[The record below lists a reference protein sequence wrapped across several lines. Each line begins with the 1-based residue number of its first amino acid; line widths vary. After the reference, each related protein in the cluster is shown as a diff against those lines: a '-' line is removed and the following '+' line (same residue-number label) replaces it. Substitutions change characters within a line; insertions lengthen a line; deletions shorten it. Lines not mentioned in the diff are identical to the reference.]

1 MTNRTSQRIAVGS
14 RWRGFS
20 RSQRMF
26 CAFMASL
33 QLLLPSLVVALP
45 TDGIVVG
52 GSAEIQQ
59 ISPTQLTIQQTTDR
73 AILNWQSFSIGA
85 NETVRFDQPS
95 INSIAMNSVTGID
108 PSVILGNLQANGR
121 IFLLNPNGILF
132 GAGAQINVGGLLA
145 TTLQIRDDDFMA
157 GRFLFAQDPLKGL
170 KSVVNQGTIHVSDHG
185 FVVLAAPGVSNEG
198 VIVASLGKVVLGSGQ
213 GLSVDLMGDG
223 LIKYA
228 LSGKVLDYVMG
239 VDGKPLSSAVSNTGM
254 IQADGGHVILQA
266 KASGDIFSSVVN
278 QSGVIRARSLD
289 NHGGTVQLLGGEEML
304 VAATA
309 AGAMRPAGEVSGAV
323 INTGMIDVAAGA
335 PNAAQGSVTMVGERV
350 GQFGSIVATGV
361 EGTNGGEVVI
371 ASTTRTLLAS
381 GSTIDVSGSGHSSGG
396 RLRVWSDQDTF
407 FDAGAAILARG
418 GELGGNGGFVEL
430 SGKENLGYAGSV
442 NALAP
447 FGSAGTLL
455 LDPRNIT
462 IAAAGAAY
470 NPGVNNLFGN
480 TPAVDVTI
488 SAGSINAAAANV
500 VLQANNDITVGSAIN
515 MANAGVGIA
524 MQAGRDINVNAA
536 ITTNNGNIS
545 LTANDSS
552 AIAANRL
559 AGTGD
564 IVFGV
569 AGANLSAGTGNID
582 LTIGSSAAA
591 PFNPGSITTV
601 RNLTTTGNITLNSRN
616 TVSLSGAVN
625 AGSGIVSI
633 NANSDGAGAQGFT
646 MNAGSSI
653 ATTNIGVNAVSINV
667 NGAAGG
673 TGAVSLRNITT
684 GAGGTLA
691 IATNVG
697 GNMTGGAISQVAGTT
712 LNVGTAAL
720 SIGSATADIT
730 LSQATNNFGTVSVSR
745 ARNVTLRDADA
756 LALGPSTISGN
767 MAVTAGDSVT
777 QTGALSSTGGAST
790 LTVTTLNN
798 AGAPITLTNP
808 NNNFANINLSARNAA
823 NTANTGGAIA
833 YRDLNGVNA
842 AQIRTTSTVDLTAGG
857 AITDSGTLV
866 GSTLTARTLNNAGA
880 AITLDTATNN
890 FTTINLQS
898 RNAADT
904 ADANGAIA
912 YRDTDGFDVAA
923 ARTLNTVTLTGGGA
937 ITDSGTLTGST
948 LTATTLNNAGAAIT
962 LDTPTN
968 NFTNVS
974 LNARNAANTA
984 DTPGA
989 ITYADANGLNL
1000 NLARTAGTL
1009 RLTTGGALTQTGTI
1023 TATGV
1028 RIDNTGPVTLNNAGN
1043 AITTFAANVTGAGNS
1058 LSFNESN
1065 GLTIGSVLG
1074 LNGVTTSN
1082 GALTV
1087 TSVTGGLTVANNV
1100 NAGTGSVT
1108 LNANGANQTLTT
1120 NAGTNVNGSGGVALV
1135 GDNMTLNG
1143 TVTAAGQTVTLRQF
1157 SNGRQINLGT
1167 KVAGQ
1172 LGLTDAELDRVT
1184 ATTLKI
1190 GNNASGN
1197 ISNTAAISPANAS
1210 TLSLETAG
1218 TITQTATGS
1227 LTVPTLIAKTR
1238 NNLGG
1243 AITLGNATNEV
1254 ATIDL
1259 RARNAADT
1267 ADANGA
1273 ITYRDASGFDVAA
1286 VQTAGTLNLTASGTI
1301 TDSGALLVGGTTT
1314 LTAGTNNITV
1324 DTTTNN
1330 FNTVVVASG
1339 NNVTLVDADA
1349 LSLGASTVS
1358 GTLNVTTAGAI
1369 TQTGAVAVTGVTT
1382 LVAGANDITLTNGGN
1397 NFTSVGITSGN
1408 NVSLTDGNA
1417 LTLNASNVSGTFSAN
1432 AGDVTVGGAVAST
1445 GGAVS
1450 LTASNSVTQSAN
1462 LSAVGANNVTVTA
1475 TTGSITMAP
1484 GATTTSGT
1492 GAINYTAG
1500 INVTLGSLTTGGAVN
1515 VLANGGSVLS
1525 AVGSGTNVTASA
1537 ASTLQAFN
1545 GVVGA
1550 QAAPLTV
1557 NVNPGTLSIRA
1568 TTAIAGISAFLT
1580 GTVLP
1585 SNALTLLN
1593 VPPGSVCFNGCP
1605 VPPSINPVGG
1615 FSGLIPSF
1623 SLSSAI
1629 PWYIRQPS
1637 DPPLISV
1644 VSTYLPETVVAEAKL
1659 DVKSDD
1665 RSVARGI
1672 PPCYPEWAC
1681 KPGASV
1687 LTAPADGEDPE
1698 LPTAK

>member
-26 CAFMASL
+26 CAFLASL
-33 QLLLPSLVVALP
+33 QLLLPSVVVALP

-52 GSAEIQQ
+52 GHAEIQQ

-95 INSIAMNSVTGID
+95 INSIALNRVTGVD
-108 PSVILGNLQANGR
+108 PSVILGSLQANGR

-132 GAGAQINVGGLLA
+132 GVGAQINVGGLLA

-170 KSVVNQGTIHVSDHG
+170 KSVVNQGTIHASDHG
-185 FVVLAAPGVSNEG
+185 FVVLVAPGVSNEG
-198 VIVASLGKVVLGSGQ
+198 MIVANLGKVVLGSGQ
-213 GLSVDLMGDG
+213 ALTVDLMGDG

-228 LSGKVLDYVMG
+228 LSGKVLDHVMG
-239 VDGKPLSSAVSNTGM
+239 VDGKPLSSAVSNTGT

-278 QSGVIRARSLD
+278 QSGVIRARSLE
-289 NHGGTVQLLGGEEML
+289 NQGGVVQLLGGDETL
-304 VAATA
+304 VAATE
-309 AGAMRPAGEVSGAV
+309 AGAMRPAGDVSGAV
-323 INTGMIDVAAGA
+323 VNTDRIDVAAGE
-335 PNAAQGSVTMVGERV
+335 PNAARGSVTMVGARV
-350 GQFGSIVATGV
+350 GQFGSIMATGA
-361 EGTNGGEVVI
+361 EGANGGEVVI

-396 RLRVWSDQDTF
+396 QLRVWSDQDTF

-418 GELGGNGGFVEL
+418 GELGGKGGFVEL

-582 LTIGSSAAA
+582 LTIDSSAAA

-601 RNLTTTGNITLNSRN
+601 RNLTTTTGNITLNSRN

-625 AGSGIVSI
+625 AGSGTVSI
-633 NANSDGAGAQGFT
+633 NANSDGALAQGFT

-697 GNMTGGAISQVAGTT
+697 GNLTGGAISQVAGTT

-720 SIGSATADIT
+720 STGSASADIT

-745 ARNVTLRDADA
+745 ARNVTLRDANA
-756 LALGPSTISGN
+756 LALGPSTIFGN

-798 AGAPITLTNP
+798 AGALITLTNP
-808 NNNFANINLSARNAA
+808 NNNFANINLNARNAA
-823 NTANTGGAIA
+823 NTANTAGAIA

-842 AQIRTTSTVDLTAGG
+842 AQIRTASTVDLTAGG

-880 AITLDTATNN
+880 AITLDTATND
-890 FTTINLQS
+890 FATINLQS

-912 YRDTDGFDVAA
+912 YRDTNGFDVAA
-923 ARTLNTVTLTGGGA
+923 ARTLNTVTLTGGGRSP
-937 ITDSGTLTGST
+937 I
-948 LTATTLNNAGAAIT
+948 
-962 LDTPTN
+962 P
-968 NFTNVS
+968 
-974 LNARNAANTA
+974 AR
-984 DTPGA
+984 
-989 ITYADANGLNL
+989 
-1000 NLARTAGTL
+1000 
-1009 RLTTGGALTQTGTI
+1009 
-1023 TATGV
+1023 
-1028 RIDNTGPVTLNNAGN
+1028 
-1043 AITTFAANVTGAGNS
+1043 S
-1058 LSFNESN
+1058 
-1065 GLTIGSVLG
+1065 
-1074 LNGVTTSN
+1074 
-1082 GALTV
+1082 
-1087 TSVTGGLTVANNV
+1087 
-1100 NAGTGSVT
+1100 
-1108 LNANGANQTLTT
+1108 
-1120 NAGTNVNGSGGVALV
+1120 
-1135 GDNMTLNG
+1135 
-1143 TVTAAGQTVTLRQF
+1143 
-1157 SNGRQINLGT
+1157 
-1167 KVAGQ
+1167 
-1172 LGLTDAELDRVT
+1172 
-1184 ATTLKI
+1184 
-1190 GNNASGN
+1190 
-1197 ISNTAAISPANAS
+1197 
-1210 TLSLETAG
+1210 
-1218 TITQTATGS
+1218 
-1227 LTVPTLIAKTR
+1227 
-1238 NNLGG
+1238 
-1243 AITLGNATNEV
+1243 
-1254 ATIDL
+1254 
-1259 RARNAADT
+1259 
-1267 ADANGA
+1267 
-1273 ITYRDASGFDVAA
+1273 
-1286 VQTAGTLNLTASGTI
+1286 
-1301 TDSGALLVGGTTT
+1301 
-1314 LTAGTNNITV
+1314 
-1324 DTTTNN
+1324 
-1330 FNTVVVASG
+1330 
-1339 NNVTLVDADA
+1339 
-1349 LSLGASTVS
+1349 
-1358 GTLNVTTAGAI
+1358 
-1369 TQTGAVAVTGVTT
+1369 
-1382 LVAGANDITLTNGGN
+1382 
-1397 NFTSVGITSGN
+1397 
-1408 NVSLTDGNA
+1408 
-1417 LTLNASNVSGTFSAN
+1417 
-1432 AGDVTVGGAVAST
+1432 
-1445 GGAVS
+1445 
-1450 LTASNSVTQSAN
+1450 
-1462 LSAVGANNVTVTA
+1462 
-1475 TTGSITMAP
+1475 
-1484 GATTTSGT
+1484 
-1492 GAINYTAG
+1492 
-1500 INVTLGSLTTGGAVN
+1500 
-1515 VLANGGSVLS
+1515 
-1525 AVGSGTNVTASA
+1525 
-1537 ASTLQAFN
+1537 
-1545 GVVGA
+1545 
-1550 QAAPLTV
+1550 
-1557 NVNPGTLSIRA
+1557 
-1568 TTAIAGISAFLT
+1568 
-1580 GTVLP
+1580 
-1585 SNALTLLN
+1585 
-1593 VPPGSVCFNGCP
+1593 P
-1605 VPPSINPVGG
+1605 VP
-1615 FSGLIPSF
+1615 L
-1623 SLSSAI
+1623 
-1629 PWYIRQPS
+1629 
-1637 DPPLISV
+1637 
-1644 VSTYLPETVVAEAKL
+1644 
-1659 DVKSDD
+1659 
-1665 RSVARGI
+1665 
-1672 PPCYPEWAC
+1672 
-1681 KPGASV
+1681 
-1687 LTAPADGEDPE
+1687 
-1698 LPTAK
+1698 

>member
-14 RWRGFS
+14 RWRGFA

-26 CAFMASL
+26 CAFLASL
-33 QLLLPSLVVALP
+33 QLLLPSVVVALP
-45 TDGIVVG
+45 PDGIVVDG
-52 GSAEIQQ
+52 HAEIQQ
-59 ISPTQLTIQQTTDR
+59 ISPTQLTIRQTTDR
-73 AILNWQSFSIGA
+73 VFINWPSFSTGVG
-85 NETVRFDQPS
+85 ETVRFEQPS
-95 INSIAMNSVTGID
+95 SHSIAVNRVTGID
-108 PSVILGNLQANGR
+108 PSVLLGNLEANGR

-145 TTLQIRDDDFMA
+145 TTLQIRDEDFMA
-157 GRFLFAQDPLKGL
+157 GRFTFAQDSLKGL

-198 VIVASLGKVVLGSGQ
+198 MIVANLGTVVLGSGQ
-213 GLSVDLMGDG
+213 ALTVDLMGDG
-223 LIKYA
+223 LINYA
-228 LSGKVLDYVMG
+228 LSRKVLDHVTD
-239 VDGKPLSSAVSNTGM
+239 VDGKPLSSAVSNTGT

-278 QSGVIRARSLD
+278 QSGVIRARSLE
-289 NHGGTVQLLGGEEML
+289 NHGGVVQLLGGDETL
-304 VAATA
+304 VVATA
-309 AGAMRPAGEVSGAV
+309 AGAMRPAGDVSGAV
-323 INTGMIDVAAGA
+323 VNTGTIDVAAGE
-335 PNAAQGSVTMVGERV
+335 PNAARGSVTMVGARV
-350 GQFGSIVATGV
+350 GQFGSIMATGA
-361 EGTNGGEVVI
+361 EGANGGEVVI

-381 GSTIDVSGSGHSSGG
+381 GSTIDFSGSGHSSGG

-500 VLQANNDITVGSAIN
+500 VLQANNDIMVGSAIN

-601 RNLTTTGNITLNSRN
+601 RNLTTTTGNITLNSRN

-625 AGSGIVSI
+625 AGSGTVSI

-646 MNAGSSI
+646 MNAGSWI

-667 NGAAGG
+667 NGATGG

-697 GNMTGGAISQVAGTT
+697 GNLTGGAISQVAGTT

-720 SIGSATADIT
+720 SIGSATGDIT

-745 ARNVTLRDADA
+745 ARNVTLRDANA

-777 QTGALSSTGGAST
+777 QTGALSSTGGAAT

-823 NTANTGGAIA
+823 NTANTAGAFA

-866 GSTLTARTLNNAGA
+866 GSTLTAGTLNNAGA

-962 LDTPTN
+962 LDTLTN

-984 DTPGA
+984 NTPGA

-1028 RIDNTGPVTLNNAGN
+1028 RIDSTGPVTLNNAGN

-1087 TSVTGGLTVANNV
+1087 TSATGGLTVASNV

-1120 NAGTNVNGSGGVALV
+1120 NAGTTVNGSGGVALV

-1157 SNGRQINLGT
+1157 SNGRLINLGT

-1259 RARNAADT
+1259 RARDAADT
-1267 ADANGA
+1267 SDANGA

-1314 LTAGTNNITV
+1314 LTAGTNNVTV

-1417 LTLNASNVSGTFSAN
+1417 LTLNASNVSGTFLAN

-1450 LTASNSVTQSAN
+1450 LIASNSVTQSAN

-1484 GATTTSGT
+1484 GATTTNGT
-1492 GAINYTAG
+1492 GAISYTAG
-1500 INVTLGSLTTGGAVN
+1500 TDVTLGSLSTGGVVN
-1515 VLANGGSVLS
+1515 VSAGGSVLS
-1525 AVGSGTNVTASA
+1525 AAGSGTNVTAGA
-1537 ASTLQAFN
+1537 NSTLQAFN
-1545 GVVGA
+1545 GVVGT

-1557 NVNPGTLSIRA
+1557 NVNPGTLSIHA

-1580 GTVLP
+1580 GIVLP
-1585 SNALTLLN
+1585 SNALTLSN
-1593 VPPGSVCFNGCP
+1593 VPPGLVCFNGCP
-1605 VPPSINPVGG
+1605 VPPVTNPVGG
-1615 FSGLIPSF
+1615 ISGLIPSF

>member
-1 MTNRTSQRIAVGS
+1 
-14 RWRGFS
+14 
-20 RSQRMF
+20 MF

-52 GSAEIQQ
+52 GNAEIQQ
-59 ISPTQLTIQQTTDR
+59 ISPTQLNIQQTTDR

-95 INSIAMNSVTGID
+95 INSIAMNRVTGID

-278 QSGVIRARSLD
+278 QSGVIRARSLE

-309 AGAMRPAGEVSGAV
+309 AGAMRPAGDVSGAV
-323 INTGMIDVAAGA
+323 VNTGTIDVAAGE
-335 PNAAQGSVTMVGERV
+335 PNAARGSVTMVGERV
-350 GQFGSIVATGV
+350 GQFGSIMATGA
-361 EGTNGGEVVI
+361 EGANGGEVVI

-462 IAAAGAAY
+462 IAAAGAVY

-564 IVFGV
+564 IVFGA
-569 AGANLSAGTGNID
+569 AGNLSAGSGNIS
-582 LTIGSSAAA
+582 LNVGPTAGTFTAG
-591 PFNPGSITTV
+591 NITTV
-601 RNLTTTGNITLNSRN
+601 RNVTTTTGNITLNSRN
-616 TVSLSGAVN
+616 AVSLSGAVN

-745 ARNVTLRDADA
+745 ARNVTLRDANA

-904 ADANGAIA
+904 ADANGAIV
-912 YRDTDGFDVAA
+912 YRDTDGFDIAA
-923 ARTLNTVTLTGGGA
+923 ARTLNTVTVTGGGA

-962 LDTPTN
+962 LDTLTN

-984 DTPGA
+984 NTPGA
-989 ITYADANGLNL
+989 ITYADENGLNL
-1000 NLARTAGTL
+1000 NQARTAGTL
-1009 RLTTGGALTQTGTI
+1009 QLTTGGALTQTGTI

-1028 RIDNTGPVTLNNAGN
+1028 RIASSGPVTLNNAGN

-1087 TSVTGGLTVANNV
+1087 TSATGGLTVANNV

-1143 TVTAAGQTVTLRQF
+1143 TVTAAGQTVTLRQL
-1157 SNGRQINLGT
+1157 SNGRLINLGT

-1184 ATTLKI
+1184 ATTLEI

-1267 ADANGA
+1267 ADANDA

-1286 VQTAGTLNLTASGTI
+1286 VQTAGTLNLTAGGTI

-1397 NFTSVGITSGN
+1397 NFTSIGITSGN

-1450 LTASNSVTQSAN
+1450 LIASNSVTQSAN
-1462 LSAVGANNVTVTA
+1462 LSAVGANDVTVTA

-1484 GATTTSGT
+1484 AATTTIGT

-1500 INVTLGSLTTGGAVN
+1500 SGVTLGSLSTGGGVN
-1515 VLANGGSVLS
+1515 VSAGGSVLS
-1525 AVGSGTNVTASA
+1525 AAGSGTNVTAGANSM
-1537 ASTLQAFN
+1537 LEAFN
-1545 GVVGA
+1545 GVVGT
-1550 QAAPLTV
+1550 QTVPLTV

-1568 TTAIAGISAFLT
+1568 TTVVAGISAFLT

-1585 SNALTLLN
+1585 GNALTLLN
-1593 VPPGSVCFNGCP
+1593 VPPGLVCFNGCP